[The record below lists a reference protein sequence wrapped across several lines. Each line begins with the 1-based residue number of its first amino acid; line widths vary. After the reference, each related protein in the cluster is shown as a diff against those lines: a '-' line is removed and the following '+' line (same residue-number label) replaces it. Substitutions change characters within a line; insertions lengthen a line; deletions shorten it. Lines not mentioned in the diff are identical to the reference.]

1 MSVSHASERIPR
13 NVSRKALRFQLMLAG
28 MLLIATVIMH
38 VDALRLGRTSV

>member
-1 MSVSHASERIPR
+1 
-13 NVSRKALRFQLMLAG
+13 MLAG